1 MQHWQAVQVAARIKA
16 SLQALELEHLDSEIG
31 EHVTISLG
39 VASVVP
45 DNNRVPQ
52 TLLAEA
58 DQQLY
63 KAKQAGRAHVGYE
76 ESANPN

>member
-31 EHVTISLG
+31 EHATISLG

-52 TLLAEA
+52 TL
-58 DQQLY
+58 
-63 KAKQAGRAHVGYE
+63 
-76 ESANPN
+76 